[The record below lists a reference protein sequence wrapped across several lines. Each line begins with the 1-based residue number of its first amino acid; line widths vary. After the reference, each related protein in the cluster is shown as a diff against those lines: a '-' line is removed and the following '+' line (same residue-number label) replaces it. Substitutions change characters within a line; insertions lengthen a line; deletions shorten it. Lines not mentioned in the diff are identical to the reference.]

1 MQDKKGNGDKIN
13 HSLLTAT
20 NAATGFGSKVN
31 PNSVPIPTL
40 SDPPKKKK
48 KLNQKTQKLQWQ
60 EAARMQQKKGQAV
73 DASPRVIAKTK
84 KPAIAK
90 FEQEAAS

>member
-48 KLNQKTQKLQWQ
+48 KI
-60 EAARMQQKKGQAV
+60 KK
-73 DASPRVIAKTK
+73 KN
-84 KPAIAK
+84 
-90 FEQEAAS
+90 